1 MWQKCPLCGWE
12 LNISQNYC
20 ATVGGAEDSTNCSES
35 VLRAF
40 DVNAPEVG
48 LNELGGWLKR
58 NLSDVYSLS
67 ARRFEELTAD
77 VFSSHGY
84 RVALTQSTRDGGAD
98 ILLLKHDSDMLTA
111 IVECKRYARRRRV
124 GVSLV
129 RTLVGAAVAWDVRRA
144 YLVTTSGFSPDAQHL
159 VTDYQR
165 YGYDI
170 DLVGFSDLASL
181 LGVYNPDLP
190 RLDHLTSKMRAEI
203 IVTNR
208 ETD

>member
-1 MWQKCPLCGWE
+1 MSTPIYLFVWRTNLDRWGWTSNLCPICKTVPSQRSGTYKFIGLNSTAWMWQKCPLCGWE

-129 RTLVGAAVAWDVRRA
+129 RTL
-144 YLVTTSGFSPDAQHL
+144 
-159 VTDYQR
+159 
-165 YGYDI
+165 
-170 DLVGFSDLASL
+170 
-181 LGVYNPDLP
+181 
-190 RLDHLTSKMRAEI
+190 
-203 IVTNR
+203 
-208 ETD
+208 